1 MRLPVPRSCSLSALC
16 VWLCS
21 EPVRPRPANLESIGG
36 DSRCLPRPP
45 QPEPMHWGGRA
56 RGAILFLINRAD
68 VVFGGLATGT
78 TWTKI
83 GLSYLI
89 PFFVSNYGIVVAS
102 RRSGSR

>member
-1 MRLPVPRSCSLSALC
+1 MEEIPGVCLDRR
-16 VWLCS
+16 
-21 EPVRPRPANLESIGG
+21 NL
-36 DSRCLPRPP
+36 SRCI
-45 QPEPMHWGGRA
+45 
-56 RGAILFLINRAD
+56 GAAALVGTILFLINQAD